1 MKKAAIILIISSS
14 LAGCSSSEQRAGSL
28 SSGNSHTS
36 NGQANGGN
44 SVNFN
49 APTASNQT
57 MIPYKGMQNVDP
69 NIFNQTTLN
78 VKQVNRPVNTNQSL
92 TQRIA
97 PDDSVF
103 SASMNKNGMPVETRT
118 FNSHPILA
126 KVEKQFLGKEVK
138 YKVYLRNGK
147 VLEGPADKLENYR
160 VMGPGNILEAV
171 GIDPNL
177 TTKNQSKPSE
187 KKEP

>member
-1 MKKAAIILIISSS
+1 MKKKAFILSVFVVF
-14 LAGCSSSEQRAGSL
+14 AGCSSSEQP
-28 SSGNSHTS
+28 TV
-36 NGQANGGN
+36 
-44 SVNFN
+44 SVNSANHEIN
-49 APTASNQT
+49 ANYANVNTPTATNQT
-57 MIPYKGMQNVDP
+57 LTPYKGMQNVDP
-69 NIFNQTTLN
+69 NVFNQSGLN
-78 VKQVNRPVNTNQSL
+78 IKQVNRPVNTNQSL
-92 TQRIA
+92 TTRIA

-103 SASMNKNGMPVETRT
+103 TVSMNKDGVPIETRT

-126 KVEKQFLGKEVK
+126 KVEKQFLGKEIK

-171 GIDPNL
+171 GIDPNVQN
-177 TTKNQSKPSE
+177 TNQSKPAGKE